1 LEVTLTRFVA
11 VRNENCLRCGFC
23 RDYTACALKT
33 FGCIGCGACV
43 IACPQGARQLKV
55 RNDAGRAIQFTL
67 DGTTCSVKGPVSVF
81 DALCELG
88 QATKTHNPDECRIQ
102 ALCGT
107 GGCWSCS
114 VSINGV
120 LTRSCVT
127 PLQEGM
133 AIVTDPRALQQ
144 LGPVRLVTVMR
155 PAPHYHPSIFVHGC
169 NYRCSLCHNWDLT
182 FAANVEP
189 KSPAETV
196 GLLDLSPETDYWVGI
211 SGGEPTL
218 SQPWLLETIRELRRA
233 VPNSRI
239 QLDTNASLL
248 TPELID
254 AVVAAG
260 ITDIS
265 PDLKALHL
273 ETFMKVTGVACEKS
287 ARLYLQTS
295 WNAVRYISERYRQQV
310 FMAVSLPCHPRIHSK
325 AELYDSCAALA
336 QIDPEMRVTL
346 IELQPAFRQR
356 DWPFL
361 GEKVMEQARTIVE
374 SAGLRNVVIQGGKG
388 IPRAK
393 DPLDLPL
400 SAEDF

>member
-1 LEVTLTRFVA
+1 MLTRFVA
-11 VRNENCLRCGFC
+11 VRNDNCLRCGFC
-23 RDYTACALKT
+23 RDYTACPLEIS
-33 FGCIGCGACV
+33 GCIGCGACV
-43 IACPQGARQLKV
+43 IGCPQGARELRA
-55 RNDAGRAIQFTL
+55 RNDAGKTIRFTL
-67 DGTTCSVKGPVSVF
+67 DGKTCAVKGPVSVF

-88 QATKTHNPDECRIQ
+88 RAVRTHGPDERRIQ

-127 PLQEGM
+127 PLQEDM
-133 AIVTDPRALQQ
+133 AIVTDPCVLQQ
-144 LGPVRLVTVMR
+144 HTPVRLVTLMR

-169 NYRCSLCHNWDLT
+169 NYRCDLCHNWDLT
-182 FAANVEP
+182 FAARVQP
-189 KSPAETV
+189 RSPAETV
-196 GLLDLSPETDYWVGI
+196 RLLELSPETDYWVGI

-218 SQPWLLETIRELRRA
+218 SPHWLLETVRELRRA

-273 ETFMKVTGVACEKS
+273 ETFMKITGVACEKS
-287 ARLYLQTS
+287 AQLYLATS
-295 WNAVRYISERYRQQV
+295 WNAVRYISEHHQDQV

-325 AELYDSCAALA
+325 AELYESAAALA
-336 QIDPEMRVTL
+336 KIDPEMRVTL
-346 IELQPAFRQR
+346 IEYQPAFRKR

-361 GEKVMEQARTIVE
+361 GQKVMEQARKIVE
-374 SAGLRNVVIQGGKG
+374 SAGLRNVIVQGGTG

-393 DPLDLPL
+393 DPSDIPL
-400 SAEDF
+400 SSEDF